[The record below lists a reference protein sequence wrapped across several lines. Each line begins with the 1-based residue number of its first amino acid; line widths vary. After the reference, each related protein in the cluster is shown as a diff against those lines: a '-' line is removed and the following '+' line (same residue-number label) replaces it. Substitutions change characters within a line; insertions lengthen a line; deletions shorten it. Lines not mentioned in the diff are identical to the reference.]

1 MMSGIRIAKDRAA
14 GGLMA
19 VLTWTALL
27 LVVAMAAGLCFK
39 ASPILAHHSLADLLT
54 ADEWKPFKN
63 SFGFFPFVAGTLW
76 VTGIALVLA
85 LPVALLSAICL
96 TEYAPRWVC
105 RTVYPA
111 LDILAALPSV
121 IYGVWGTLLVVP
133 WVSRHVAPH
142 FVDYSSGYTVL
153 AASVVLPSWR
163 HPLRDGLRAA
173 AADNARHSHGHAAL
187 GGARHRRRGRRHVHR
202 RILRLAAHVAHAAG
216 GHAATVHLLPA
227 QRPAG
232 SGAGPRLRRRRGADA
247 HRAGH
252 QPCRPIYNEPIYK
265 EQAMNTLRAIRRFA
279 GRTAGADAASTSAA
293 GAGFVPDAKFRHPD
307 IRPQLSTDHLNL
319 SIDGHQ
325 ILHDVTVQ
333 MPANRITCIIGPS
346 GCGKSTLLRSLNRL
360 TDTVEGV
367 RVEGRIMLG
376 DRDVTTGTGA
386 ELIDLRRRIGLVPQ
400 RPCPLPMSV
409 FDNVA
414 FGCRI
419 HGIGGRRHLQAV
431 VEHYLR
437 EVGLWD
443 EVSDRLHQPATRL
456 SIGQQQRL
464 CLARSLAVEPEY
476 ILADEATSALDPA
489 GQQDRGGPL
498 RASARAILHNNGY
511 PHAAAG
517 SAHRRPRGVRLHGQG
532 GGAGAGRAGLPHP
545 QHELTRNY
553 LSGVFS

>member
-1 MMSGIRIAKDRAA
+1 
-14 GGLMA
+14 
-19 VLTWTALL
+19 
-27 LVVAMAAGLCFK
+27 
-39 ASPILAHHSLADLLT
+39 
-54 ADEWKPFKN
+54 
-63 SFGFFPFVAGTLW
+63 
-76 VTGIALVLA
+76 
-85 LPVALLSAICL
+85 
-96 TEYAPRWVC
+96 
-105 RTVYPA
+105 
-111 LDILAALPSV
+111 
-121 IYGVWGTLLVVP
+121 
-133 WVSRHVAPH
+133 
-142 FVDYSSGYTVL
+142 
-153 AASVVLPSWR
+153 
-163 HPLRDGLRAA
+163 
-173 AADNARHSHGHAAL
+173 
-187 GGARHRRRGRRHVHR
+187 
-202 RILRLAAHVAHAAG
+202 
-216 GHAATVHLLPA
+216 
-227 QRPAG
+227 
-232 SGAGPRLRRRRGADA
+232 
-247 HRAGH
+247 
-252 QPCRPIYNEPIYK
+252 
-265 EQAMNTLRAIRRFA
+265 MNTLRAIRRFA

-307 IRPQLSTDHLNL
+307 IRPQLSTSHLNL
-319 SIDGHQ
+319 SIDGHR

-443 EVSDRLHQPATRL
+443 EVSARLHQPATRL

-476 ILADEATSALDPA
+476 ILADEATSALDP
-489 GQQDRGGPL
+489 Q
-498 RASARAILHNNGY
+498 ASKTVEDLF
-511 PHAAAG
+511 
-517 SAHRRPRGVRLHGQG
+517 VRLRERYSIIMVTHTLRQALRIADHVVFVYMGRVVEQG
-532 GGAGAGRAGLPHP
+532 PAEQVFRHP
-545 QHELTRNY
+545 QNELTQNY
-553 LSGVFS
+553 LAGVFS